1 MSNRNIH
8 LCTRVVLR
16 YIGTLRFTT
25 YTLFSQ
31 SNLRLKL
38 EQIYCMASFWCC
50 HQNNTV
56 TRVSKCKLKLLLF
69 VIMILNNF
77 QCFVRKVF
85 FYIDHDTS
93 FHEKRKTHFWFY
105 FLQRKIWII
114 IFSLKQF
121 YKACT
126 KLTPLILGL
135 FSTIFQICMKNIKI
149 STHVSRCNRIIYQM
163 PAYLFLF
170 SLAIAFMI

>member
-1 MSNRNIH
+1 MSNRKIH

-69 VIMILNNF
+69 VIMNLNIF
-77 QCFVRKVF
+77 LMFCKKVVQEFISWVLKNYKLHPCMRSVTMTVFF

-93 FHEKRKTHFWFY
+93 FHKKRKT
-105 FLQRKIWII
+105 
-114 IFSLKQF
+114 
-121 YKACT
+121 
-126 KLTPLILGL
+126 
-135 FSTIFQICMKNIKI
+135 
-149 STHVSRCNRIIYQM
+149 
-163 PAYLFLF
+163 YLFILF
-170 SLAIAFMI
+170 FAKESLNNHFQFKTVL

>member
-1 MSNRNIH
+1 M
-8 LCTRVVLR
+8 T
-16 YIGTLRFTT
+16 
-25 YTLFSQ
+25 
-31 SNLRLKL
+31 
-38 EQIYCMASFWCC
+38 SFWSC
-50 HQNNTV
+50 HLNNTV
-56 TRVSKCKLKLLLF
+56 TRVSECKLKFLLF

-77 QCFVRKVF
+77 QCFVWKVF

-93 FHEKRKTHFWFY
+93 FLEKRKTHFWFY

-114 IFSLKQF
+114 IFSLKRF

-163 PAYLFLF
+163 SAYLFLF
-170 SLAIAFMI
+170 SLACFYDRIIRLSLCHGFAWQMIILIGHWILSIQKLPLPEKLL